1 MARRLTNRQREVL
14 THIRAVLERT
24 GRPPTLRE
32 LGARLGIRSTNGVR
46 DHLEALVAKGYLAR
60 DARSARGLR
69 LLRAAPA
76 PTAADLP
83 APPAV
88 PVGVRR
94 VPLLGGVAAG
104 QPLFADQEL
113 GDALLLDERV
123 VSNGGA
129 VFALRV
135 RGDSMQDAAIH
146 DGDYVV
152 VREQRSAEPGDIVVA
167 LLEDEATVKRF
178 FPERDFVRLQPENSQ
193 HAPVIVRRDDR
204 SMRLLGKVTAVI
216 SHRP

>member
-1 MARRLTNRQREVL
+1 MARGLTNRQREVL
-14 THIRAVLERT
+14 THIRAALERT

-46 DHLEALVAKGYLAR
+46 DHLEALVAKGYLAP
-60 DARSARGLR
+60 DPHSARGLR
-69 LLRAAPA
+69 LLHAPPPAAPA
-76 PTAADLP
+76 P
-83 APPAV
+83 
-88 PVGVRR
+88 GVRR

-123 VSNGGA
+123 VPNGGA

-135 RGDSMQDAAIH
+135 RGDSMRDAAIH
-146 DGDYVV
+146 EGDYVV

-178 FPERDFVRLQPENSQ
+178 FPERDFVRLQPENSR
-193 HAPVIVRRDDR
+193 HEPVIVRRDDR

>member
-1 MARRLTNRQREVL
+1 MVRGLTNRQREVL
-14 THIRAVLERT
+14 THIRAALERT

-60 DARSARGLR
+60 DPHSARGLR
-69 LLRAAPA
+69 LLQAPPPAAPA
-76 PTAADLP
+76 P
-83 APPAV
+83 
-88 PVGVRR
+88 GVRR

-123 VSNGGA
+123 VPNGGA

-135 RGDSMQDAAIH
+135 RGDSMRDAAIH
-146 DGDYVV
+146 EGDYVV

-178 FPERDFVRLQPENSQ
+178 FPERDVVRLQPENSR
-193 HAPVIVRRDDR
+193 HEPVIVRRDDR

-216 SHRP
+216 SRRP

>member
-1 MARRLTNRQREVL
+1 M
-14 THIRAVLERT
+14 
-24 GRPPTLRE
+24 
-32 LGARLGIRSTNGVR
+32 
-46 DHLEALVAKGYLAR
+46 
-60 DARSARGLR
+60 
-69 LLRAAPA
+69 
-76 PTAADLP
+76 
-83 APPAV
+83 
-88 PVGVRR
+88 
-94 VPLLGGVAAG
+94 
-104 QPLFADQEL
+104 
-113 GDALLLDERV
+113 LLDERV
-123 VSNGGA
+123 VPNGGA

-135 RGDSMQDAAIH
+135 RGDSMRDAAIN

-178 FPERDFVRLQPENSQ
+178 FPERDVVRLQPENSR

>member
-1 MARRLTNRQREVL
+1 MARGLTNRQREVL
-14 THIRAVLERT
+14 AHIRAALERT

-60 DARSARGLR
+60 DPHSARGLR
-69 LLRAAPA
+69 LLQAPPTAAPA
-76 PTAADLP
+76 P
-83 APPAV
+83 
-88 PVGVRR
+88 GVRR

-104 QPLFADQEL
+104 KPLFADQEL

-123 VSNGGA
+123 VPNGGE

-135 RGDSMQDAAIH
+135 EGDSMRDAAIH

-178 FPERDFVRLQPENSQ
+178 FPERDVVRLQPENSR

-204 SMRLLGKVTAVI
+204 TMRLLGKVTAVI

>member
-1 MARRLTNRQREVL
+1 M
-14 THIRAVLERT
+14 
-24 GRPPTLRE
+24 
-32 LGARLGIRSTNGVR
+32 
-46 DHLEALVAKGYLAR
+46 
-60 DARSARGLR
+60 
-69 LLRAAPA
+69 
-76 PTAADLP
+76 
-83 APPAV
+83 
-88 PVGVRR
+88 
-94 VPLLGGVAAG
+94 PLLGGVAAG

-123 VSNGGA
+123 VPNGGA

-135 RGDSMQDAAIH
+135 RGDSMRDAAIN

-178 FPERDFVRLQPENSQ
+178 FPERDVVRLQPENSR

>member
-1 MARRLTNRQREVL
+1 MARGLTNRQREVL
-14 THIRAVLERT
+14 THIRAALERT

-46 DHLEALVAKGYLAR
+46 DHLQALVAKGYLAR
-60 DARSARGLR
+60 DPHSARGLR

-76 PTAADLP
+76 ATAADPP

-88 PVGVRR
+88 PGVRR

-104 QPLFADQEL
+104 KPIFADQEL

-123 VSNGGA
+123 VPNGGA

-135 RGDSMQDAAIH
+135 RGDSMRDAAIH

-178 FPERDFVRLQPENSQ
+178 FPEHDVVRLQPENSR

>member
-1 MARRLTNRQREVL
+1 MARGLTNRQREVL

-32 LGARLGIRSTNGVR
+32 LGTRLGIRSTNGVR

-60 DARSARGLR
+60 DPRSARGLR

-83 APPAV
+83 APPAA
-88 PVGVRR
+88 PGVRR

-104 QPLFADQEL
+104 QPIFADQEL

-123 VSNGGA
+123 VPNGGA

-135 RGDSMQDAAIH
+135 EGDSMRDAAIH

-152 VREQRSAEPGDIVVA
+152 VREQPSAAPGDIVVA

-178 FPERDFVRLQPENSQ
+178 FPERDYVRLQPENSH
-193 HAPVIVRRDDR
+193 HAPVIVRRDDPR
-204 SMRLLGKVTAVI
+204 VLGKVTAVI
-216 SHRP
+216 SRRP

>member
-1 MARRLTNRQREVL
+1 MARGLTRRQREVL
-14 THIRAVLERT
+14 THIRAALERT

-32 LGARLGIRSTNGVR
+32 LGARLGIRSTTGVR

-60 DARSARGLR
+60 DPHSARGLR
-69 LLRAAPA
+69 LLRAEPA
-76 PTAADLP
+76 ATAADSP
-83 APPAV
+83 PPPPA
-88 PVGVRR
+88 VRR

-104 QPLFADQEL
+104 KPIFADQEL

-123 VSNGGA
+123 VPNGGA

-135 RGDSMQDAAIH
+135 RGDSMRDAAIH

-178 FPERDFVRLQPENSQ
+178 FPERDFVRLQPENSR
-193 HAPVIVRRDDR
+193 HAPVIVRRDNR

>member
-1 MARRLTNRQREVL
+1 MARGLTNRQREVL
-14 THIRAVLERT
+14 THIRAALERT

-60 DARSARGLR
+60 DPHSARGLR
-69 LLRAAPA
+69 LLQAPPPAAPA
-76 PTAADLP
+76 L
-83 APPAV
+83 
-88 PVGVRR
+88 GVRR

-123 VSNGGA
+123 VPNSGA

-135 RGDSMQDAAIH
+135 RGDSMRDAAIH
-146 DGDYVV
+146 EGDYVV

-178 FPERDFVRLQPENSQ
+178 FPERDFVRLQPENSR
-193 HAPVIVRRDDR
+193 HEPVIVRRDDR

>member
-1 MARRLTNRQREVL
+1 MARGLTSRQREVL

-46 DHLEALVAKGYLAR
+46 DHLQALVAKGYLAR
-60 DARSARGLR
+60 DPHSARGLR

-76 PTAADLP
+76 ATATDTP
-83 APPAV
+83 APPAA
-88 PVGVRR
+88 PGVRR

-104 QPLFADQEL
+104 EPVFADQQL
-113 GDALLLDERV
+113 ADALLLDERV
-123 VSNGGA
+123 VPNGGA

-135 RGDSMQDAAIH
+135 RGDSMRDAAIN

-178 FPERDFVRLQPENSQ
+178 FPEHDYVRLQPENSR
-193 HAPVIVRRDDR
+193 HAPVIVRRDDP
-204 SMRLLGKVTAVI
+204 SVRLLGKVTAVI
-216 SHRP
+216 SRRP

>member
-1 MARRLTNRQREVL
+1 MARGLTNRQREVL
-14 THIRAVLERT
+14 AHIRAALEHT

-32 LGARLGIRSTNGVR
+32 LGARLGIRSANGVR
-46 DHLEALVAKGYLAR
+46 DHLEALAAKGYLAR
-60 DARSARGLR
+60 DPRSARGLR

-83 APPAV
+83 APPAT
-88 PVGVRR
+88 PGVRR

-104 QPLFADQEL
+104 KPLFADQEL

-123 VSNGGA
+123 VPNGGA

-135 RGDSMQDAAIH
+135 EGDSMQDAAIH

-152 VREQRSAEPGDIVVA
+152 VREQPSAAPGDIVVA

-178 FPERDFVRLQPENSQ
+178 FPEREFVRLQPENSH

-216 SHRP
+216 SRRP

>member
-1 MARRLTNRQREVL
+1 MARGLTNRQREVL
-14 THIRAVLERT
+14 THIRAA
-24 GRPPTLRE
+24 
-32 LGARLGIRSTNGVR
+32 LGAHRPATDPAGVGR
-46 DHLEALVAKGYLAR
+46 AAGHSLHQR
-60 DARSARGLR
+60 RARSPWRPSSPRAIWPAIPIAPAACACSKRR
-69 LLRAAPA
+69 HPPAAP
-76 PTAADLP
+76 
-83 APPAV
+83 
-88 PVGVRR
+88 GVRR

-123 VSNGGA
+123 VPNGGA

-135 RGDSMQDAAIH
+135 RGDSMRDAAIH

-178 FPERDFVRLQPENSQ
+178 FPERDVVRLQPENSR
-193 HAPVIVRRDDR
+193 HEPVIVRRDDR

>member
-1 MARRLTNRQREVL
+1 MARGLTDRQREVL
-14 THIRAVLERT
+14 AHIRAALERT

-60 DARSARGLR
+60 DPRSARGLR

-83 APPAV
+83 APPAT
-88 PVGVRR
+88 PGVRR

-104 QPLFADQEL
+104 KPLFADQEL

-123 VSNGGA
+123 VPNGGA

-135 RGDSMQDAAIH
+135 EGDSMRDAAIH

-152 VREQRSAEPGDIVVA
+152 VREQPSAAPGDIVVA

-178 FPERDFVRLQPENSQ
+178 FPERDYVRLQPENSH

-216 SHRP
+216 SHRS

>member
-1 MARRLTNRQREVL
+1 MARGLTNRQREVL
-14 THIRAVLERT
+14 AHIRAALERT

-60 DARSARGLR
+60 DPHSARGLR
-69 LLRAAPA
+69 LLQAP
-76 PTAADLP
+76 PPGTVADLP
-83 APPAV
+83 PAT
-88 PVGVRR
+88 PGVRR

-104 QPLFADQEL
+104 KPLFADQEL

-123 VSNGGA
+123 VPNGGA

-135 RGDSMQDAAIH
+135 EGDSMRDAAIH

-152 VREQRSAEPGDIVVA
+152 VREQRSAESGDIVVA

-178 FPERDFVRLQPENSQ
+178 FPERDFVRLQPENSR
-193 HAPVIVRRDDR
+193 HEPVIVRRDDR

-216 SHRP
+216 SRRP

>member
-1 MARRLTNRQREVL
+1 M
-14 THIRAVLERT
+14 
-24 GRPPTLRE
+24 P
-32 LGARLGIRSTNGVR
+32 
-46 DHLEALVAKGYLAR
+46 
-60 DARSARGLR
+60 
-69 LLRAAPA
+69 
-76 PTAADLP
+76 
-83 APPAV
+83 
-88 PVGVRR
+88 GVRR

-104 QPLFADQEL
+104 KPIFADQQL

-123 VSNGGA
+123 VPNGGV

-135 RGDSMQDAAIH
+135 RGDSMRDAAIN

-178 FPERDFVRLQPENSQ
+178 FPERDFVRLQPENSR

>member
-1 MARRLTNRQREVL
+1 MARGLTNRQREVL
-14 THIRAVLERT
+14 THIRAALERT

-60 DARSARGLR
+60 DPHSARGLR
-69 LLRAAPA
+69 LLH
-76 PTAADLP
+76 
-83 APPAV
+83 APPPAT
-88 PVGVRR
+88 PGVRR

-104 QPLFADQEL
+104 KPLFADQEL

-123 VSNGGA
+123 VPNGGA

-152 VREQRSAEPGDIVVA
+152 VREQPSAAPGDIVVA

-178 FPERDFVRLQPENSQ
+178 FPEREFVRLQPENSQ

-216 SHRP
+216 SRRP

>member
-1 MARRLTNRQREVL
+1 MARGLTNRQREVL

-60 DARSARGLR
+60 DPHSARGLR
-69 LLRAAPA
+69 LLQAP
-76 PTAADLP
+76 PTAAP
-83 APPAV
+83 V
-88 PVGVRR
+88 PGVRR

-104 QPLFADQEL
+104 KPLFADQEL

-123 VSNGGA
+123 VPNGGA

-135 RGDSMQDAAIH
+135 RGDSMRDAAIH

-178 FPERDFVRLQPENSQ
+178 FPERDVVRLQPENSR
-193 HAPVIVRRDDR
+193 HEPVIVRRDDR

-216 SHRP
+216 SRRP

>member
-1 MARRLTNRQREVL
+1 MARGLTDRQREVL
-14 THIRAVLERT
+14 AHIRAALERT

-60 DARSARGLR
+60 DPHSARGLR

-76 PTAADLP
+76 ATAAD
-83 APPAV
+83 PPAV
-88 PVGVRR
+88 PGVRR

-104 QPLFADQEL
+104 KPIFADQEL

-123 VSNGGA
+123 VPNGGA

-135 RGDSMQDAAIH
+135 RGDSMRDAAIH

-178 FPERDFVRLQPENSQ
+178 FPERDFVRLQPENSH

>member
-1 MARRLTNRQREVL
+1 M
-14 THIRAVLERT
+14 
-24 GRPPTLRE
+24 P
-32 LGARLGIRSTNGVR
+32 
-46 DHLEALVAKGYLAR
+46 
-60 DARSARGLR
+60 
-69 LLRAAPA
+69 
-76 PTAADLP
+76 
-83 APPAV
+83 
-88 PVGVRR
+88 
-94 VPLLGGVAAG
+94 
-104 QPLFADQEL
+104 
-113 GDALLLDERV
+113 
-123 VSNGGA
+123 NGGA

-135 RGDSMQDAAIH
+135 RGDSMRDAAIH

-178 FPERDFVRLQPENSQ
+178 FPERDFVRLQPENSR

>member
-1 MARRLTNRQREVL
+1 MARGLTRRQREVL
-14 THIRAVLERT
+14 VQIRAALERT

-60 DARSARGLR
+60 DPHSARGLR
-69 LLRAAPA
+69 LLHTAPAATAADPPAAPA
-76 PTAADLP
+76 
-83 APPAV
+83 V
-88 PVGVRR
+88 PGVRR

-104 QPLFADQEL
+104 KPIFADQEL
-113 GDALLLDERV
+113 GDALLLDARV
-123 VSNGGA
+123 VPNGGA

-135 RGDSMQDAAIH
+135 EGDSMKDAAIH

-178 FPERDFVRLQPENSQ
+178 FPERDFVRLQPENSR

-216 SHRP
+216 SRRP

>member
-1 MARRLTNRQREVL
+1 MARGLTDRQREVL
-14 THIRAVLERT
+14 THIRAALERT

-60 DARSARGLR
+60 DPRSARGLR

-76 PTAADLP
+76 PTAEDLP
-83 APPAV
+83 APPAT
-88 PVGVRR
+88 PGVRR

-104 QPLFADQEL
+104 KPLFADQEL

-123 VSNGGA
+123 VPNGGA

-135 RGDSMQDAAIH
+135 EGDSMRDAAIN

-152 VREQRSAEPGDIVVA
+152 VREQPSAAPGDIVVA

-178 FPERDFVRLQPENSQ
+178 FPERDSVRLQPENSH

-216 SHRP
+216 SHRS